1 MNADARL
8 SLLFSALSDST
19 RRAMLARLTQGE
31 ATVAEL
37 AAPFGMAQPTISKHL
52 RVLEEAGLIRTARDA
67 QRRPRTLVIGG
78 PLEEVDAWLAPFRA
92 QWERRFDRL
101 ESFLGERAR
110 AKPKTRKRD
119 DEPTTTPRTTK
130 KEKEKKS

>member
-1 MNADARL
+1 MNEEARL

-19 RRAMLARLTQGE
+19 RRAMLVRLARGE

-37 AAPFGMAQPTISKHL
+37 AAPFDMTQPTISKHL

-67 QRRPRTLVIGG
+67 QRRPRSLVIGG
-78 PLEEVDAWLAPFRA
+78 PLEEVEGWLAPFRE

-101 ESFLGERAR
+101 ESFLGSR
-110 AKPKTRKRD
+110 AKSKAKKGT
-119 DEPTTTPRTTK
+119 DETK
-130 KEKEKKS
+130 AKKSTKQQKETKS

>member
-1 MNADARL
+1 MDTDARL
-8 SLLFSALSDST
+8 SLLFSALSDAT
-19 RRAMLARLTQGE
+19 RRAMLARLAQGE

-52 RVLEEAGLIRTARDA
+52 RVLEEAGLIRAARDA
-67 QRRPRTLVIGG
+67 QRRPRSLVIGG

-101 ESFLGERAR
+101 ESFLGAR
-110 AKPKTRKRD
+110 AKEKAKAKKRSDEATAPKG
-119 DEPTTTPRTTK
+119 TK
-130 KEKEKKS
+130 KEKENKS